1 MRSDILEEGGVWTR
15 VVESLVVWWHYG
27 YKSKTGWPESVTW
40 LGIFEPLRREARQRR
55 EYLFR
60 KAQEEKLRAVEEK
73 KEKIKKALDENCLI
87 PTELRKEA
95 LRLQKSIEFDDEGAT
110 GVTTQVD
117 DEYRWAGVEDPRIMV
132 TTSRD
137 PSSRLKM
144 FAKELKLVFPG
155 AQRMNRGRHEVG
167 ALVRACK
174 ANGVTDL
181 LVVHEHRGVPDGLI
195 ISHLPFGPTA
205 YFTLCNVVMRH
216 DIPDIGTM
224 SEAHPHLIFH
234 NLTSRLGQRVTS
246 ILKYLFPVP
255 KDDSKRVIT
264 FANQDDYISFR
275 HHVYK
280 KTDHRNVELTE
291 VGPRFEMKLY
301 MIKLGTL
308 EQESTA
314 DVEWRWHPYTH
325 TAKKRKFL
333 SME

>member
-1 MRSDILEEGGVWTR
+1 M
-15 VVESLVVWWHYG
+15 
-27 YKSKTGWPESVTW
+27 
-40 LGIFEPLRREARQRR
+40 LRREARQRR
-55 EYLFR
+55 EYLYR
-60 KAQEEKLRAVEEK
+60 KAQEEKLRAVQDK

-95 LRLQKSIEFDDEGAT
+95 LALQKAIEFDDEGGE
-110 GVTTQVD
+110 GVMSHVD

-144 FAKELKLVFPG
+144 FAKEVKLVFPG

-181 LVVHEHRGVPDGLI
+181 LVVHEHRGMPDGLI
-195 ISHLPFGPTA
+195 VSHLPFGPTA

-224 SEAHPHLIFH
+224 SEAHPHLVFH
-234 NLTSRLGQRVTS
+234 NFTSRLGQRVTS

-264 FANQDDYISFR
+264 FANQEDYISFR

-314 DVEWRWHPYTH
+314 DVEWRWHPYTR

-333 SME
+333 STEEHGL